1 MKRLPSACRRGLLAA
16 AALACALPLAA
27 QAADFAVH
35 PLRMAF
41 APGERSAAVGVNNTG
56 EGPIRF
62 QLALV
67 EWTQDAE
74 GKDVYRDSDELIF
87 FPRLFA
93 VPAGEQGVVRVGP
106 KHAYSGNER
115 TFRVFV
121 DELPEENAKPK
132 DSGITFSIR
141 FAIPVFIGTPGAK
154 SQGVIEP
161 LLLQEGKLQA
171 MIRNTGSAH
180 FRIESMEL
188 KSDQGH
194 TQQADGWYLL
204 AGASRLHTLEV
215 PRAACLAAR
224 RLELRVKTGEGVIS
238 ASAEVDPAL
247 CGR

>member
-1 MKRLPSACRRGLLAA
+1 MKRLPSARRRGLLAA

-27 QAADFAVH
+27 QAADFAVY

-56 EGPIRF
+56 DRPIRF
-62 QLALV
+62 QLSLV

-87 FPRLFA
+87 FPRLFT
-93 VPAGEQGVVRVGP
+93 VQAGEQGVVRVGP
-106 KHAYSGNER
+106 KRAYSGKER

-121 DELPEENAKPK
+121 DELPEQNAKPNA
-132 DSGITFSIR
+132 SGIVFSIR

-154 SQGVIEP
+154 SQGLIEP
-161 LLLQEGKLQA
+161 LVLKEGKLQA
-171 MIRNTGSAH
+171 TVKNAGSAH
-180 FRIESMEL
+180 FRIESIEL

-194 TQQADGWYLL
+194 TQQSDGWYLL
-204 AGASRLHTLEV
+204 AGASRLHTLEL

-224 RLELRVKTGEGVIS
+224 RLELRVKTGEGVLT
-238 ASAEVDPAL
+238 ASTEVDPAL